1 MKFFETHFEEYANVK
16 ENLHP
21 KLEKIFNKFPK
32 KLSKLK
38 NLIFYG
44 PKGIGKYTQMLKSIK
59 QYSNTELNYERKINL
74 SYNNKHQYQQLYQ

>member
-1 MKFFETHFEEYANVK
+1 MKFFETHFEEYVNVK

-38 NLIFYG
+38 NLIF
-44 PKGIGKYTQMLKSIK
+44 
-59 QYSNTELNYERKINL
+59 
-74 SYNNKHQYQQLYQ
+74 

>member
-1 MKFFETHFEEYANVK
+1 MKFCETHFEEYINVN

-32 KLSKLK
+32 KINDLK

-44 PKGIGKYTQMLKSIK
+44 ATGVGKYTQVLKSI
-59 QYSNTELNYERKINL
+59 RKYIIL
-74 SYNNKHQYQQLYQ
+74 